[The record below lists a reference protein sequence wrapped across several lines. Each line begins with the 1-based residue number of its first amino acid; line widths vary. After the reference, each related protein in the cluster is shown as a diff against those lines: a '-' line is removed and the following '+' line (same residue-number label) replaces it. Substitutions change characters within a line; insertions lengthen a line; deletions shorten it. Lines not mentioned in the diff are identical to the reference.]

1 MKNKNRVV
9 QIIIVVAVVG
19 IAFAAGAYKLTS
31 AGDDGSSSKP
41 TFVVKKG
48 PLTIGINESGT
59 IKARDQ
65 VIIKSELEGQSTI
78 LWVVPEATVVKK
90 GDLLVELDA
99 SGMEDEKIDQLTVV
113 QTAETAFISA
123 REALAVGENQA
134 TADID
139 LAQLVVDFADL
150 DLKKY
155 TSEKGEYETAKAEA
169 EASIKLADEELK
181 RASEKLSWSEKL
193 AKGNYISS
201 MELKTDELAHNRTK
215 LNLELA
221 ENKLRLLDQFTHQRQ
236 LAQLDSDFKQ
246 AVMALERTKR
256 SASASVIKLKAEL
269 LSAESK
275 LEREKTKLAKIEDQI
290 KKATIIAPADGMVV
304 YASSAKGSWRGNQ
317 EPLEEG
323 QSIHERQELIY
334 LPTTDSV
341 TAEIK
346 VHESSMQKVK
356 QGLPV
361 VVTVDALPG
370 KSYFGQVAKIALLP
384 DAQMMFMNPD
394 LKVYATEVYLNGGS
408 GDLRTGMSCR
418 AEVIVAQ
425 YDDVIFVPVQA
436 VVRIGDQQTVY
447 VKEGKDFVKRKV
459 DIGMDNNRM
468 VHVKSGLEVGEV
480 VLLTPPLA
488 PAELVRR
495 PEGAI
500 EGLEKGSD
508 FAVPNAPGDAA
519 TPSGPGGTGG
529 MRSPGGGSGGQRSPG
544 SGGQRSPGGGSR
556 GAQGGGGGQRPQGT
570 RSGPRP
576 GGAN

>member
-1 MKNKNRVV
+1 MKKKNRVV

-31 AGDDGSSSKP
+31 AGEDGSSDKP

-48 PLTIGINESGT
+48 PLTISINESGT

-65 VIIKSELEGQSTI
+65 VIIKNQLEGMSTI
-78 LWVVPEATVVKK
+78 LWVVQEATNVKE

-99 SGMEDEKIDQLTVV
+99 SEMEDDKIDQMTVV
-113 QTAETAFISA
+113 QNADTAFITA

-134 TADID
+134 KADID
-139 LAQLVVDFADL
+139 LAQLTVDFADL

-155 TSEKGEYETAKAEA
+155 TGEKGEYETEKAEA
-169 EASIKLADEELK
+169 LASIKLADEELK
-181 RASEKLSWSEKL
+181 RASEKLSWSQKL

-201 MELKTDELAHNRTK
+201 MELKTDELSHNRSK

-236 LAQLDSDFKQ
+236 LAQLDSDYKQ
-246 AVMALERTKR
+246 AVMALERTER
-256 SASASVIKLKAEL
+256 SSAASVIQLKAEL

-275 LEREKTKLAKIEDQI
+275 LARERTKLAKVEDQL

-323 QSIHERQELIY
+323 QSVHERQELIY

-341 TAEIK
+341 KAVIK
-346 VHESSMQKVK
+346 VHESSMQKVRH
-356 QGLPV
+356 GLPV

-370 KSYFGQVAKIALLP
+370 KSYVGQVEKIALMP

-394 LKVYATEVYLNGGS
+394 LKVYATEVYLNGDS
-408 GDLRTGMSCR
+408 ADLRTGMSCR
-418 AEVIVAQ
+418 AEVIVAH
-425 YDDVIFVPVQA
+425 YEDVMFIPVQA

-447 VKEGKDFVKRKV
+447 VKDGKNFKDRKV

-468 VHVKSGLEVGEV
+468 VHVKSGVEVGEV

-488 PAELVRR
+488 PAEVVRR
-495 PEGAI
+495 PAGVI
-500 EGLEKGSD
+500 EGLGKKADSV
-508 FAVPNAPGDAA
+508 APKAPGGAGGA
-519 TPSGPGGTGG
+519 SRPGGAGAAGG
-529 MRSPGGGSGGQRSPG
+529 MRSPGGGGGGQRRP
-544 SGGQRSPGGGSR
+544 
-556 GAQGGGGGQRPQGT
+556 GGGGQRPQG
-570 RSGPRP
+570 RRP